1 MITQLFRLIRKTLL
15 TIVSSCLLL
24 SFSGF
29 AYGEPIGDIVENKG
43 VTSVKRGDSRLET
56 DVGTDINIYDEAETA
71 NGRMLIEFL
80 DDEKLSLTE
89 NSLVYIDEAYYD
101 PDPSLSKMS
110 IRMVRGTSR
119 FASGDGNRIN
129 KANVDVATPTANITM
144 RGTDFTTTIDE
155 LGRTMVILLPDEET
169 GASSG
174 EILVWNDGG
183 EVVLTEAYAATTVAS
198 FEARPTPSIVVN
210 GITPSMINN
219 MFIVNPPPAIRQAME
234 ESYSDEQNQDS
245 GMLDV
250 DFLEFNELESDAK
263 EAFGE
268 VKDELKEQIKD
279 VELPKVFSEIPK
291 WHKIIAES
299 DMAKSFS
306 IDYQKFKNLLSDQI
320 VEAIERGQKYKAIEY
335 NEACLKINEVTAYFD
350 EFFHHY
356 DAILTP
362 SACGEAPKDLKT
374 TGNPIFCTIW
384 TYCGMPSISLPLLQ
398 GKNKLPIGIQLVSS
412 LYDDERL
419 FRNATWLTGKIK

>member
-24 SFSGF
+24 SYSGF
-29 AYGEPIGDIVENKG
+29 AHGEPIGDIVENKG

-80 DDEKLSLTE
+80 DDEQLSLTE

-119 FASGDGNRIN
+119 FASGAGNRIK

-169 GASSG
+169 GETSG

-183 EVVLTEAYAATTVAS
+183 ETILNQAYAATTVAS
-198 FEARPTPSIVVN
+198 YEASPTKSVIVN

-234 ESYSDEQNQDS
+234 ESYSDEQNSDQ

-250 DFLEFNELESDAK
+250 DFLEFNELESDALSDTM
-263 EAFGE
+263 EGDFT
-268 VKDELKEQIKD
+268 ELD
-279 VELPKVFSEIPK
+279 
-291 WHKIIAES
+291 
-299 DMAKSFS
+299 
-306 IDYQKFKNLLSDQI
+306 IDYLDVDFLQDLLDVIEELVKTKVVLADQQAGGADKLAGFQLRGATVGFNKDSQYNIFEQDGDLVFFRDVNGHINIIITAGGSGTVETI
-320 VEAIERGQKYKAIEY
+320 VEGYEGIITFGDGEGIEIVIRQ
-335 NEACLKINEVTAYFD
+335 N
-350 EFFHHY
+350 
-356 DAILTP
+356 
-362 SACGEAPKDLKT
+362 
-374 TGNPIFCTIW
+374 
-384 TYCGMPSISLPLLQ
+384 
-398 GKNKLPIGIQLVSS
+398 
-412 LYDDERL
+412 
-419 FRNATWLTGKIK
+419 